1 MTTTLFKEFQFEAA
15 HRLPHVPQGHKCGR
29 LHGHSFLVRIEITG
43 EVDPHTGW
51 VMDFADLKARF
62 QPISDQ
68 LDHHYLNEVAGLEN
82 PTSEVLARWI
92 WDQLK
97 PRLPLLSAVRVKET
111 CTAGCTYRGQ

>member
-29 LHGHSFLVRIEITG
+29 LHGHSFLVRIEISG

-62 QPISDQ
+62 QPIYDQ
-68 LDHHYLNEVAGLEN
+68 LDHHYLNEITGLEN
-82 PTSEVLARWI
+82 PTSEVLAHWI
-92 WDQLK
+92 WQQLK
-97 PRLPLLSAVRVKET
+97 PHLPLLSAVMVKET
-111 CTAGCTYRGQ
+111 CTAGCTYRGA

>member
-1 MTTTLFKEFQFEAA
+1 
-15 HRLPHVPQGHKCGR
+15 
-29 LHGHSFLVRIEITG
+29 
-43 EVDPHTGW
+43 
-51 VMDFADLKARF
+51 MDFADLKARF
-62 QPISDQ
+62 QPIYDQ

>member
-29 LHGHSFLVRIEITG
+29 LHGHSFLVRIEISG

-62 QPISDQ
+62 QPIYDQ
-68 LDHHYLNEVAGLEN
+68 LDHHYLNEITGLEN
-82 PTSEVLARWI
+82 PTSEVLAHWI
-92 WDQLK
+92 WQQLK
-97 PRLPLLSAVRVKET
+97 PRLPLLSAVMVKET
-111 CTAGCTYRGQ
+111 CTAGCTYRGA